1 MEISDIVEDEKKSV
15 RVSGTLDAV
24 AMYIERE
31 FGLDKGDAAKV
42 AIILWLEQ
50 ENELVE
56 ATRTP
61 ELNADLKSLREF
73 GDEDTLAQGMVAKS
87 RVCMDL
93 EKTKIAAFQTIP
105 VEVVDALLSTD
116 GLLTKVVRML
126 LGTVCAVAPN
136 FQLVP
141 KGLSCVCMRAWDYV
155 KMREH
160 IPFQVENVMPG
171 KEFSEDEDSRRTCEL
186 TKDDGRQHLGHAAW
200 QCQCHEGE
208 NYCTLTPKKAGDMLH
223 ALSQLGVLEDC
234 KDGSY
239 AFK

>member
-1 MEISDIVEDEKKSV
+1 METLDVVKNEEKSV

-42 AIILWLEQ
+42 ATILWLEQ
-50 ENELVE
+50 ENKFAE

-61 ELNADLKSLREF
+61 ELNADLKSLQEF
-73 GDEDTLAQGMVAKS
+73 GDEDTPAQGMAAKS
-87 RVCMDL
+87 RVFMDL
-93 EKTKIAAFQTIP
+93 EKTKIAAFQAIP

-116 GLLTKVVRML
+116 GLLTKAVRML
-126 LGTVCAVAPN
+126 LGIVCAVAPN

-141 KGLSCVCMRAWDYV
+141 EGLSCVCMRAWDYV
-155 KMREH
+155 KRREH

-186 TKDDGRQHLGHAAW
+186 TKGDGRQHLSHAAW
-200 QCQCHEGE
+200 QCRCHEGE
-208 NYCTLTPKKAGDMLH
+208 NYCTLTLEKARDMLC
-223 ALSQLGVLEDC
+223 ALNELGVLEDC
-234 KDGSY
+234 GDGSY

>member
-1 MEISDIVEDEKKSV
+1 MESLDVVKNEKKTV

-31 FGLDKGDAAKV
+31 FGLDKGDAEKV
-42 AIILWLEQ
+42 ATILWLEQ
-50 ENELVE
+50 ENELAE

-73 GDEDTLAQGMVAKS
+73 GDEDTRAQGMVAKS
-87 RVCMDL
+87 RVFMDL
-93 EKTKIAAFQTIP
+93 EKTKIFAFQAIP

-116 GLLTKVVRML
+116 SLPTKVVKML
-126 LGTVCAVAPN
+126 LGIVCAVAPN

-141 KGLSCVCMRAWDYV
+141 EGLSCVCMRAWDYV
-155 KMREH
+155 KRREH

-171 KEFSEDEDSRRTCEL
+171 KEFSEDKDSPRTCEL

-200 QCQCHEGE
+200 QCRCHVGE
-208 NYCTLTPKKAGDMLH
+208 NYCTLTPVKAGEMLH
-223 ALSQLGVLEDC
+223 ALSELGVLEVCGDC
-234 KDGSY
+234 SY